1 MLNRLSN
8 KALITLMFLLF
19 GFVMVFSDLSLAAQ
33 EDRLYTN
40 QAHPNQRYALPLFME
55 IDDIAPIK
63 ERTKRVVP
71 KPSYS
76 QKDLKWLT
84 IALYHEDRYSTSSDI
99 EIAQIGYAILNR
111 ADHRRLG
118 GESVKSI
125 VSKPYQFPWYKKN
138 AEFKLVDEKAK
149 KRAAKIARMVLEG
162 TIENLIG
169 GADHFLANN
178 TNRVWT
184 KSMSRIGV
192 IGKHKYFDSRG
203 V

>member
-8 KALITLMFLLF
+8 QALITLMFLLLAS
-19 GFVMVFSDLSLAAQ
+19 VMAFSELALAAQ
-33 EDRLYTN
+33 KDQFHTPYQL
-40 QAHPNQRYALPLFME
+40 QRIALPLSME
-55 IDDIAPIK
+55 IADVEPLK
-63 ERTKRVVP
+63 ERTKHVEE
-71 KPSYS
+71 KPAYS
-76 QKDLKWLT
+76 KKDLKWLT
-84 IALYHEDRYSTSSDI
+84 IALYHEDRYSTSSDV
-99 EIAQIGYAILNR
+99 EIAQLGYAILNR

-125 VSKPYQFPWYKKN
+125 VSKPGQFPWYNKN
-138 AEFKLVDEKAK
+138 VEFKLVDAKAK

-169 GADHFLANN
+169 GADHFLATN
-178 TNRVWT
+178 TNRSWT
-184 KSMSRIGV
+184 KSMDGIGR